1 MDDTNAKLL
10 AELGVRLTESAVR
23 NTAGAISDKI
33 SSIKAKRDDK
43 QTIRELEDI
52 VNNLLDDKSELVR
65 IAQAYEQELVSQK
78 ISDEDIAYITDTLVP
93 LIEKFIDSIED
104 EDERAKSQA
113 YIDTIKN
120 IVSQEMITV
129 LQLVGFN
136 FKQAIGEPL
145 TVLIKRMI
153 ESKTPTN
160 DAEQRRLS
168 TLNSNLSIEIS
179 KDKEAYERLMV
190 LIGRGN
196 EV

>member
-78 ISDEDIAYITDTLVP
+78 ISDEDITYITDTLVP

-104 EDERAKSQA
+104 EDERAKSQT

-120 IVSQEMITV
+120 IVSKEMITV

-145 TVLIKRMI
+145 TILIKRMI
-153 ESKTPTN
+153 ESKTPAN